1 LKFFAVECA
10 KKIEDFFVSGLRK
23 HIVAH
28 IKASYRFKYPL
39 LCLQCNCTGWYA
51 DLKSFIVHVK
61 KNQIEARLTDNFDQ
75 HANQVNSPLG
85 HFDDSYIDPGIET
98 EARPVEFESSV
109 KKFSRCF

>member
-1 LKFFAVECA
+1 
-10 KKIEDFFVSGLRK
+10 VSGLRK

-28 IKASYRFKYPL
+28 INASYRFKYPL